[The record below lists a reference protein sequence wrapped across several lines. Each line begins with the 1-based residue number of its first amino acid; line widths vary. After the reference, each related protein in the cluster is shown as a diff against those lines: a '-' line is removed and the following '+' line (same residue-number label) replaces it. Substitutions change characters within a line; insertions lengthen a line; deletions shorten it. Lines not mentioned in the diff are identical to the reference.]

1 LATRPAPVTDPIRTS
16 RCGVTVRAVPAP
28 TPADPVARLDAA
40 VTRIAAHTA
49 GRARTGLGHDDADG
63 ERGSIDS
70 DDAIG
75 FDPRPLLRALHREG
89 LRVAVIGQVAAILHG
104 STELTGD
111 LDLLWDGD
119 PGAAPA
125 MAAAFA
131 GATLHAD
138 DGRALPC
145 SPEAFTE
152 TKVNFS
158 SAYAA
163 GDCCT
168 LRLNWGAVPVADYLA
183 RAVTATGPDGLVVH
197 YLDRDDLITMAETVA
212 RPKDLRRAA
221 ELRRLR

>member
-1 LATRPAPVTDPIRTS
+1 VRAVQAPPPRPIPTEPPIPTDPI
-16 RCGVTVRAVPAP
+16 G
-28 TPADPVARLDAA
+28 RLDAA
-40 VTRIAAHTA
+40 VARIAAHTA
-49 GRARTGLGHDDADG
+49 GRGRTGLTHDDADG
-63 ERGSIDS
+63 DTGSIAS

-75 FDPRPLLRALHREG
+75 FDPRPLLRHLHRHR

-119 PGAAPA
+119 PAAAPS

-131 GATLHAD
+131 ALPGAALRDD
-138 DGRALPC
+138 DGRPRPC
-145 SPEAFTE
+145 DAAAFRE
-152 TKVNFS
+152 KKINFS

-168 LRLNWGAVPVADYLA
+168 LALNWGTAPVADYLA
-183 RAVTATGPDGLVVH
+183 RAVTATGPDDLVVH
-197 YLDRDDLITMAETVA
+197 YLARADLIAMAESVG

-221 ELRRLR
+221 EMRQSR